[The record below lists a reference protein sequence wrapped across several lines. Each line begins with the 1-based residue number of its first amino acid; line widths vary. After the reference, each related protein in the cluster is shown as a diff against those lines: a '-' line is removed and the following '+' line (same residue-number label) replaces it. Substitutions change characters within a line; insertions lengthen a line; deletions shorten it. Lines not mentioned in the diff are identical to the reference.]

1 MAGKLYK
8 DLNPCTFMEFTSF
21 IGVVSSGTLN
31 CYNSKTAHSKFR
43 RAILSPK
50 LRAKIV
56 TLSQP
61 RFNGAVFALLNEG
74 KF

>member
-1 MAGKLYK
+1 MHIYGIYAF
-8 DLNPCTFMEFTSF
+8 TFT
-21 IGVVSSGTLN
+21 GVVSSGTLN

-61 RFNGAVFALLNEG
+61 PFNGAVFALLNEG